1 MAGYARDGLEYVQPD
16 LGELQN
22 QGYSRGSGLS
32 LPGAYPDYESEMHR
46 HILENRERLD
56 EQAGCSAGKM
66 RDSIGAPDAEMLAFW
81 RPNRF

>member
-1 MAGYARDGLEYVQPD
+1 
-16 LGELQN
+16 
-22 QGYSRGSGLS
+22 
-32 LPGAYPDYESEMHR
+32 MHR

-56 EQAGCSAGKM
+56 EQARCSAGKM